1 MSEGNYRMKKG
12 YRFIVFIDYCEMDC
26 TPNSP
31 GFDSQPRFY
40 YAANLNQA
48 RNRLKAE
55 YDKGIAY
62 AKEMGIDV
70 ENEDCFD
77 AWLHSQCEEYEIY
90 AEDRFIE
97 KGKIYE
103 AEKA

>member
-1 MSEGNYRMKKG
+1 MSEGNYKMKKG
-12 YRFIVFIDYCEMDC
+12 YRFIVFIDYCEIDC

-55 YDKGIAY
+55 YGKCIAY

-70 ENEDCFD
+70 EDEDCFD

>member
-1 MSEGNYRMKKG
+1 MSEGNYKMKKG

-55 YDKGIAY
+55 YGKCIAY

-70 ENEDCFD
+70 EDEDCFD

-103 AEKA
+103 AEMA

>member
-26 TPNSP
+26 APNSL

-48 RNRLKAE
+48 RNRIKAE

-70 ENEDCFD
+70 EDEDCFD

-103 AEKA
+103 AEMA

>member
-26 TPNSP
+26 APNSP

-48 RNRLKAE
+48 RNRLKTE

-62 AKEMGIDV
+62 AKEIGIDT
-70 ENEDCFD
+70 EDEDTFD
-77 AWLHSQCEEYEIY
+77 AWMNPKGKSYDIF
-90 AEDRFIE
+90 AEDHFIE

-103 AEKA
+103 AERA

>member
-26 TPNSP
+26 APNSP

-55 YDKGIAY
+55 YSKCIAY
-62 AKEMGIDV
+62 AKEMDIDV
-70 ENEDCFD
+70 EDEDCFN

-103 AEKA
+103 AEMA

>member
-1 MSEGNYRMKKG
+1 MSKGITKKS
-12 YRFIVFIDYCEMDC
+12 YRFIVFIDYCEPDLA
-26 TPNSP
+26 PNSP

-40 YAANLNQA
+40 YAVNMDQA
-48 RNRLKAE
+48 RSRLKTE
-55 YDKGIAY
+55 YDKGISY
-62 AKEMGIDV
+62 AKEIGIDT
-70 ENEDCFD
+70 EDEDSFY
-77 AWLHSQCEEYEIY
+77 AWQHPHCDSYEIY

>member
-1 MSEGNYRMKKG
+1 MSEGNYKMKKG

-26 TPNSP
+26 EPNSP

-40 YAANLNQA
+40 CAANLNQA

-70 ENEDCFD
+70 EDEDCFD

-103 AEKA
+103 AEMA

>member
-1 MSEGNYRMKKG
+1 
-12 YRFIVFIDYCEMDC
+12 
-26 TPNSP
+26 
-31 GFDSQPRFY
+31 
-40 YAANLNQA
+40 
-48 RNRLKAE
+48 
-55 YDKGIAY
+55 
-62 AKEMGIDV
+62 MGIDV
-70 ENEDCFD
+70 EDEDCFD

>member
-1 MSEGNYRMKKG
+1 MSKGITKKG
-12 YRFIVFIDYCEMDC
+12 SRFIVFIDYCEPDLA
-26 TPNSP
+26 PNSP
-31 GFDSQPRFY
+31 GIDSQPRFY
-40 YAANLNQA
+40 YAVNMDQA

-62 AKEMGIDV
+62 AKEIGIDTD
-70 ENEDCFD
+70 NEDSFD
-77 AWLHSQCEEYEIY
+77 AWLHSQSEEYEIY